1 MRFLQKTVWIAA
13 LGLLVL
19 AGAGHADKRNL
30 NYPHNST
37 NSINC
42 WSCHYTTAS
51 VPTWV
56 SDPVTDIDDTPWNR
70 LCWSCHNE
78 TDAIYVDNHSSLATN
93 SLNYTWPTATT
104 DMYGTAASTVECR
117 TCHFVHHQLQE
128 RTFNSTTWQYVFNS
142 ASALYTGT
150 VSGLSST
157 TVTVTGAGWTENRWA
172 GYMVAPNVSNA
183 FVPATSGQYHSY
195 DYKIV
200 SNTSD
205 TLTVEGPVDLTVL
218 GAGSTMAIYYGK
230 LVRSTITT
238 PSSGAKAV
246 KFYETTGNHSFA
258 DGDATRDG
266 VCEVCHTQVKH
277 FRNNGTGSQQ
287 LHENLDGK
295 AGTKCVE
302 CHVHTSGFG
311 HGGGKP
317 CVNCHGHDT
326 GTHFDPDMTSPYAAG
341 ATASEGTGSS
351 HSHSTHTETDSD
363 DAKGPG
369 IYCADCHDITKIP
382 YFKSGTDANGD
393 GNFNLAETDVC
404 DTCHSKNGTYN
415 GVDDPTVG
423 AKANWKTGIY
433 EADGVT
439 LQAGKEKW
447 CATCHGENPSQIQ
460 AVAAPNVIGD
470 EDGATLYGAGWGFY
484 KTGHGLPKTTTYP
497 ASGGLT
503 AGAGKGCLDCHDPSL
518 GHIDGLARSFDCSDG
533 CDSDEYRQGYRL
545 KLVDGQNP
553 MTLPLV
559 QASVPPVAENYR
571 LCFSNNGCHL
581 PEKYLLTGNAYG
593 TSFRDD
599 IGESP
604 TALRGLTPPINAH
617 EYHLN
622 ATSFGIQFSAD
633 WRDPPDTYKNSNIT
647 CITCHNVHGSSQLA
661 MIRTGNLIDRG
672 DGMDM
677 WYHRNSASDPSA
689 TTLADSEGTYWNA
702 ATSDYLCHDCHGGY
716 LIYHRTP
723 PAPQSA
729 PTLAWTGEANYT
741 VDGVEPESAISGT
754 SFYFRVKYTDVNHD
768 LPEVIQIWVDEDDSG
783 TYEADE
789 KYDLLEGDAGD
800 RNCADGKLYKKIL
813 PVTYAGDGVLNY
825 KFYAADRNAAATG
838 DPTLPGKFIT
848 VSKVAPI
855 LDWTGEDGYS
865 SDGVSPNTAVGGS
878 NFTFRVKYTDSSNQ
892 PPSTIQLWLDRND
905 VSGYEASEKINLT
918 AVDPGDTDY
927 TDGKLYTTTTAIA
940 YAGDGALNYR
950 FYALDAESTPAT
962 GAPTTDRTVTVNAS
976 NSAPQLSW
984 IYAENYVR
992 DGVDPDTGISG
1003 DTFIF
1008 QVKYIDVDNNAPTAM
1023 QVWVDLNDDD
1033 DYEDVGEKIDM
1044 LPVDGDADYSDG
1056 KLYAKSVTIN
1066 AAGDGSINYR
1076 FYASDGT
1083 LAATGTPTHD
1093 SLVTIIMDAVTV
1105 TCPGQSLQTAINNAS
1120 NGDTILLANGTC
1132 TETIVIDNKDLTIR
1146 AINQGSAF
1154 ISGGG
1159 TTGPVVKLQ
1168 NGADSVLDGVTIQ
1181 NGVVPWAVYGGGVSI
1196 SNSSPTIANCLIDNN
1211 TSGYGGGGI
1220 YFVTTTGS
1228 VLTVVDST
1236 ISNNHVLNSRPGGG
1250 ILMEHGG
1257 TMVMSGSTVSGNTA
1271 VDGGGFYIND
1281 ATASS
1286 TSSLTVSGSTFSGN
1300 TVTSKGGAIYAASN
1314 KSTST
1319 VHLAIADTDFIDNE
1333 SVASGGGLYLMNNDG
1348 TELGATLTAAISDS
1362 TFSLNTS
1369 TGGSATGGAL
1379 FSQSLNSAT
1388 ISGCTFSE
1396 NSAVSGGGIDVYNG
1410 SVGNVLTVTD
1420 TVIKQNSASN
1430 GGGLYLGGN
1439 GVSTWSPT
1447 FERCEILG
1455 NTTTNNGAGVYVV
1468 NLVPVVFKNC
1478 IVAGNKSTGL
1488 SGGGFYLNNSLANA
1502 TITNCTITGNYAA
1515 DTDSVGGGICA
1526 VASAVAT
1533 LKNTIMWGN
1542 KAYDPTNTDEVSG
1555 TATVT
1560 ASYSDIGQSGYA
1572 GSNGNVN
1579 VDPMFVSPVSY
1590 TLAPTAGGDYHLQ
1603 VDSLVLDAG
1612 TGTGA
1617 PTDDIDGEFRP
1628 SGAGYDM
1635 GADEVITEI
1644 NSAPVLSWT
1653 GEANFSSDG
1662 VNPDI
1667 GADGANFEFR
1677 INYVDADNNPPSA
1690 IQVWVDKNDDG
1701 DYLDGGEKVDLVAVD
1716 GGDTTY
1722 SDGKLYH
1729 TDPAIALNYTDN
1741 NGLIYRFYAAD
1752 GVVVATGA
1760 PVANNTVLVN
1770 DAPTLS
1776 WLADAGYDSTDGVNP
1791 NSGLSTGNYVFK
1803 IKYTD
1808 ANNNPP
1814 NAIQVWIDKNDD
1826 GDFTDSGEM
1835 ITMTEADP
1843 NDTNYADG
1851 KDYTKTVALSKV
1863 GAVASTVLEY
1873 RFYASDGSEA
1883 VDGAATGDPT
1893 SATAN
1898 TVTVNNNVP
1907 VLAWAGGGG
1916 GVFDSDGVDPDSAEI
1931 GSSFEFR
1938 VKYTDADNEAP
1949 SSIQVRVDK
1958 NNDLSY
1964 VEGDGEYIDLVA
1976 VDGGDTN
1983 YADGKL
1989 YHTDPNI
1996 TLSTMGDIKY
2006 TFTASDSLAAATGT
2020 PTGDAT
2026 VAVTVANAAPVL
2038 DWTGEANYT
2047 TDGVHPD
2054 SDYGGLTFTF
2064 RVKYTDADN
2073 NAPNSV
2079 QVWVDKNDVNGYEAG
2094 EKFNM
2099 TEVDPGDTTYTDGKL
2114 YTAAVAVPYVADGTV
2129 SYRFYAKDSLLA
2141 EATSNTPVSGS
2152 NTVTVL
2158 NAITVCSSGCGYT
2171 TIQAAINAAGN
2182 GDTILVDEGTY
2193 SENITFPTD
2202 ARGITVKATGTA
2214 ANTIIRGSGANAAV
2228 VTFSAAAAVAK
2239 LDGFTL
2245 DNQASNSL
2253 TRGVAISG
2261 GATPTIKNCII
2272 KGNTPTSSA
2281 VGAGVYITGAGATLE
2296 NTIIGQSGAANT
2308 TAGNGGGLYAT
2319 TSTYDITLTGCTIA
2333 YNTSGNIGGGVYF
2346 SALTGAIT
2354 FSGCTIDHNTSVN
2367 TGGAGMYVTS
2377 SSVTLANTDITNNV
2391 LTGSASGGG
2400 LWLGGADTA
2409 KATITGGSITG
2420 NTATSGG
2427 GGIYIA
2433 GGADLD
2439 YTGGS
2444 IKGNTASATSSN
2456 GGGIYVASTATT
2468 TVNLWRMYIQG
2479 NKSGQYG
2486 AGLSLTGGGTTNM
2499 QNCTVTG
2506 NAIAGGAESW
2516 RNGGGIYNNAGALSI
2531 DSCTVA
2537 GNYGGNGG
2545 GLYSS
2550 VNLTVNNSI
2559 FYFNTAAGTA
2569 SQIYPTTVTVNY
2581 SDISGGWG
2589 GPGSNNIVGG
2599 SNPLFIDNQAA
2610 AFNAP
2615 TSLGNFH
2622 LNTGSPCI
2630 NVGATA
2636 LTVDIDGGARPVSV
2650 DDMGSDEY
2658 GSP

>member
-1 MRFLQKTVWIAA
+1 MKFLQKTVWIAA

-19 AGAGHADKRNL
+19 AGAGRADKRNL

-56 SDPVTDIDDTPWNR
+56 TDPVTDIDDTPWNR

-104 DMYGTAASTVECR
+104 DMYGTASSSVECR

-128 RTFNSTTWQYVFNS
+128 RTFNSTTWQYEFNS
-142 ASALYTGT
+142 AGALFTGA
-150 VSGLSST
+150 VSGISAS
-157 TVTVTGAGWTENRWA
+157 TVTVAGAGWTENQWA
-172 GYMVAPNVSNA
+172 GYMVVPNVSNA
-183 FVPATSGQYHSY
+183 FAPATSGQYHSY

-218 GAGSTMAIYYGK
+218 GAGSTMAIYYGR

-238 PSSGAKAV
+238 PSSGAKTV
-246 KFYETTGNHSFA
+246 KFYDTTGTHSFA

-266 VCEVCHTQVKH
+266 VCEVCHTLVTH

-302 CHVHTSGFG
+302 CHVHTAGFG

-326 GTHFDPDMTSPYAAG
+326 GTHFDPDMTSPYTAG

-393 GNFNLAETDVC
+393 GNFNLAETNVC

-423 AKANWKTGIY
+423 AKANWETGIY

-439 LQAGKEKW
+439 LRAGKEKW
-447 CATCHGENPSQIQ
+447 CATCHDENPSQIQ
-460 AVAAPNVIGD
+460 AVAAPNVVGD
-470 EDGATLYGAGWGFY
+470 EDGATLYGPGWGFY

-503 AGAGKGCLDCHDPSL
+503 AGAGKECLDCHDPSL

-545 KLVDGQNP
+545 KLIDSQNP

-559 QASVPPVAENYR
+559 QAAVPPVAENYR

-581 PEKYLLTGNAYG
+581 PEKYLLTGNDYG

-604 TALRGLTPPINAH
+604 DATRGLTPPINAH

-622 ATSFGIQFSAD
+622 ATNFGIQFSAD

-647 CITCHNVHGSSQLA
+647 CISCHNVHGSSQLA
-661 MIRTGNLIDRG
+661 MIRTGDLIDKG

-677 WYHRNSASDPSA
+677 WYHKNSASDPSA

-702 ATSDYLCHDCHGGY
+702 TSSANLCHVCHGGN

-741 VDGVEPESAISGT
+741 VDGVEPESAVSGT
-754 SFYFRVKYTDVNHD
+754 SFYFRVKYTDVNYD

-789 KYDLLEGDAGD
+789 KYDLLEVDAGD

-825 KFYAADRNAAATG
+825 KFYASDRNAAATG
-838 DPTLPGKFIT
+838 DPTLAGKFIT
-848 VSKVAPI
+848 LSKVAPV

-878 NFTFRVKYTDSSNQ
+878 NFTFRVKYTDSANQ
-892 PPSTIQLWLDRND
+892 PPSSIQLWLDRND

-940 YAGDGALNYR
+940 YAGDGVLNYR

-962 GAPTTDRTVTVNAS
+962 GTPTTDRTVTVNAS

-1023 QVWVDLNDDD
+1023 QLWVDLNDDD
-1033 DYEDVGEKIDM
+1033 DYEDGGEKIDM

-1056 KLYAKSVTIN
+1056 KLYVKSVVIA
-1066 AAGDGSINYR
+1066 AAGDGLINYR
-1076 FYASDGT
+1076 FYASDGS
-1083 LAATGTPTHD
+1083 LAATGTPTYD

-1146 AINQGSAF
+1146 AINKGSAF

-1159 TTGPVVKLQ
+1159 TAGPVVKMQ

-1196 SNSSPTIANCLIDNN
+1196 SESSPTIANCLIDNN

-1228 VLTVVDST
+1228 VLTVVGST
-1236 ISNNHVLNSRPGGG
+1236 ISNNDVLNSRPGGG

-1257 TMVMSGSTVSGNTA
+1257 AVVMSGSTVSGNTA

-1300 TVTSKGGAIYAASN
+1300 IVTSKGGAIYAASN
-1314 KSTST
+1314 NATST
-1319 VHLAIADTDFIDNE
+1319 VNLIIADTDFIDNE
-1333 SVASGGGLYLMNNDG
+1333 SVASGGALYLMNNDSV
-1348 TELGATLTAAISDS
+1348 GATMTAEISDS

-1396 NSAVSGGGIDVYNG
+1396 NSAISGGGINVYNG

-1430 GGGLYLGGN
+1430 GGGLYLGGD

-1447 FERCEILG
+1447 FDRCEILG
-1455 NTTTNNGAGVYVV
+1455 NTTTNNGAGVYAV

-1478 IVAGNKSTGL
+1478 IIAGNKSTGL
-1488 SGGGFYLNNSLANA
+1488 SGGGFYLNNSLVNA

-1526 VASAVAT
+1526 VSSAVAT

-1555 TATVT
+1555 VATVT
-1560 ASYSDIGQSGYA
+1560 ASYSDIGQTGYE
-1572 GSNGNVN
+1572 GNNNVN

-1590 TLAPTAGGDYHLQ
+1590 TLAPSVGGNYHLQ
-1603 VDSLVLDAG
+1603 VDSQVVDAG

-1617 PTDDIDGEFRP
+1617 PPDDIDGEFRP

-1644 NSAPVLSWT
+1644 NSAPTLSWT

-1667 GADGANFEFR
+1667 GADGASFEFR

-1729 TDPAIALNYTDN
+1729 TDPAIVLNYSDN

-1752 GVVVATGA
+1752 GTAVATGA

-1791 NSGLSTGNYVFK
+1791 DSGLSTSNFVFK

-1826 GDFTDSGEM
+1826 GDFADPGEM
-1835 ITMTEADP
+1835 ISMAEVDP

-1851 KDYTKTVALSKV
+1851 KDYTKTVAVSKV
-1863 GAVASTVLEY
+1863 GVVASTVLEY

-1883 VDGAATGDPT
+1883 VDGAPTGDPT

-1907 VLAWAGGGG
+1907 VLAWTGEVNFSA
-1916 GVFDSDGVDPDSAEI
+1916 DGVNPDSAVFD
-1931 GSSFEFR
+1931 SSFEFR

-1949 SSIQVRVDK
+1949 SSIQVWVDK

-1964 VEGDGEYIDLVA
+1964 VEGDGEYIDLVE
-1976 VDGGDTN
+1976 VDAGDTN

-1989 YHTDPNI
+1989 YHTSPDI
-1996 TLSTMGDIKY
+1996 TLSTTGNIKY
-2006 TFTASDSLAAATGT
+2006 RFYATDSVNDATGT
-2020 PTGDAT
+2020 PTSDAT
-2026 VAVTVANAAPVL
+2026 VAVTSANDPPVL

-2047 TDGVHPD
+2047 TDGVDPD
-2054 SDYGGLTFTF
+2054 SDFGGLTFTF
-2064 RVKYTDADN
+2064 RVKYTDSDN
-2073 NAPNSV
+2073 DAPNVV
-2079 QVWVDKNDVNGYEAG
+2079 QVWVDKNDINGYEAG
-2094 EKFNM
+2094 EKFDM
-2099 TEVDPGDTTYTDGKL
+2099 TAVDPGDTTYSDGKL
-2114 YTAAVAVPYVADGTV
+2114 YTADVAVPYVADGTV
-2129 SYRFYAKDSLLA
+2129 SYRFFAKDTLLA
-2141 EATSNTPVSGS
+2141 EATGNAPVSGS

-2158 NAITVCSSGCGYT
+2158 NAITVCSSGCDYT
-2171 TIQAAINAAGN
+2171 TIQAAINAAADGN
-2182 GDTILVDEGTY
+2182 SILVDEGTY

-2202 ARGITVKATGTA
+2202 ARGITIKATGTA
-2214 ANTIIRGSGANAAV
+2214 AATIINGTTTDLPV
-2228 VTFSAAAAVAK
+2228 VTFNNTNAGITAV
-2239 LDGFTL
+2239 LDGFTIS
-2245 DNQASNSL
+2245 NQKELGNLS
-2253 TRGVAISG
+2253 RGVSITKSSK
-2261 GATPTIKNCII
+2261 PTIQNC
-2272 KGNTPTSSA
+2272 
-2281 VGAGVYITGAGATLE
+2281 V
-2296 NTIIGQSGAANT
+2296 
-2308 TAGNGGGLYAT
+2308 
-2319 TSTYDITLTGCTIA
+2319 ITLNKTATA
-2333 YNTSGNIGGGVYF
+2333 VMGGGVYILGNAGTT
-2346 SALTGAIT
+2346 SAGATINNCSIVSNTTGKGAVYCSLGIL
-2354 FSGCTIDHNTSVN
+2354 SINNSNID
-2367 TGGAGMYVTS
+2367 
-2377 SSVTLANTDITNNV
+2377 NNV
-2391 LTGSASGGG
+2391 CTFDGGG
-2400 LWLGGADTA
+2400 IRLEGSDAT
-2409 KATITGGSITG
+2409 KATITGGSIDGNAATTG
-2420 NTATSGG
+2420 S
-2427 GGIYIA
+2427 GIYIG

-2444 IKGNTASATSSN
+2444 ISGNINTGTY
-2456 GGGIYVASTATT
+2456 GGGINVLAGSSVLNLTKMYIKGNYATQRGGGLYQATGVTT
-2468 TVNLWRMYIQG
+2468 TL
-2479 NKSGQYG
+2479 K
-2486 AGLSLTGGGTTNM
+2486 
-2499 QNCTVTG
+2499 NCNVTG
-2506 NAIAGGAESW
+2506 NSTALGTW
-2516 RNGGGIYNNAGALSI
+2516 QPGGGISNYSGTVNI
-2531 DSCTVA
+2531 DSCTIA
-2537 GNYGGNGG
+2537 GNYGGLGG
-2545 GLYSS
+2545 GLYNDGNISS
-2550 VNLTVNNSI
+2550 IVNATNSI
-2559 FYFNTAAGTA
+2559 FWGNTAGNPVI
-2569 SQIYPTTVTVNY
+2569 SQQIYNKAGGQMSVTE
-2581 SDISGGWG
+2581 SDVQGGWG
-2589 GPGSNNIVGG
+2589 TAPDNNIN
-2599 SNPLFIDNQAA
+2599 SDPLFINGQAA
-2610 AFNAP
+2610 GAGSP
-2615 TSLGNFH
+2615 TILGDFH

-2630 NVGATA
+2630 NVGATD
-2636 LTVDIDGGARPVSV
+2636 LTEDIDGGARPVSV